1 MFGLGSRMAK
11 FMRAEKNSGFKL
23 TEHGILE
30 IEPDGPFTFRC
41 EYNVHHF
48 SKKNKSFF
56 REQYKKPCS
65 MPIVGMIKAKSL

>member
-30 IEPDGPFTFRC
+30 IEPDGLFTFSLGVQC
-41 EYNVHHF
+41 T
-48 SKKNKSFF
+48 SFF
-56 REQYKKPCS
+56 KGRQIILQITSFK
-65 MPIVGMIKAKSL
+65 

>member
-30 IEPDGPFTFRC
+30 IETDSKDGF
-41 EYNVHHF
+41 
-48 SKKNKSFF
+48 K
-56 REQYKKPCS
+56 
-65 MPIVGMIKAKSL
+65 